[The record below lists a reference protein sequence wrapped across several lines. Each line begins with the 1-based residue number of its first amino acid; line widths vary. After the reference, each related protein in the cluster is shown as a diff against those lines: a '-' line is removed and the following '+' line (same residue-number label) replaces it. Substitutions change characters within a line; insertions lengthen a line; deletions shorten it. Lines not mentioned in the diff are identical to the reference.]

1 MRKGSFVVLQ
11 LLSVAVG
18 LTVLWRQQATLRD
31 LRSEK
36 TPMAGPSASPS
47 FRVNGQPRESVS
59 DPSPTAP
66 ARPSVELLQLR
77 AEVSRLRA
85 EWESLTPQAQASMR
99 EADEWNRVWEGP
111 KPSDRP
117 GFRRFSDLAPE
128 GWATPEAAYGSFQH
142 AFRNQSTNALTS
154 TRMKE
159 IFLLPD
165 DFDDPKARYS
175 INMGA
180 GMQGIGYR
188 ITQSE
193 LVEPGQVKL
202 TLEIENANGTS
213 FREERTLIQSNG
225 RWRIKPEGLQRMP
238 DLPADAPVSANDNE
252 VRTRS
257 EPVLLP

>member
-1 MRKGSFVVLQ
+1 MRKRSFAVLQ

-18 LTVLWRQQATLRD
+18 LTVIWRQHTIVRHLRAE
-31 LRSEK
+31 R
-36 TPMAGPSASPS
+36 TPRVDPSSSPS
-47 FRVNGQPRESVS
+47 VRENGQPPESVS

-66 ARPSVELLQLR
+66 SRPAVELLRLR

-85 EWESLTPQAQASMR
+85 EWESLTPQAQTAIR

-117 GFRRFSDLAPE
+117 GFRRFSDLASE

-159 IFLLPD
+159 IFHLPD

-188 ITQSE
+188 IAQSE

-225 RWRIKPEGLQRMP
+225 RWRVKPEGLQRMP
-238 DLPADAPVSANDNE
+238 DLPADAAANSGE